1 MENSMENLE
10 AEKKEYNYIIGSH
23 GAIFTSLKE
32 NEKKYMAIKIPE
44 NVELFTYTTFG
55 KVVATSCRKN
65 YFICDN
71 LEKVQAKYNNL
82 ILKIEKPTHKYKYK
96 EGTQNIFPEAMLIPD
111 EGPILKFY
119 SGIVHC
125 IPHANR
131 TSTIKGMEII
141 HNMDANNAK
150 DCADDSIRKYYKY
163 TDAEDKQKL
172 YDTNTKYSEDYKE
185 VIKTQGNKREAPL
198 DTINKCGAILLSEA
212 IKIIQAHC
220 EKTYGVNNTIKIYL
234 SFCLGEM
241 SIEEYVRGKN
251 FYLKKNKDKVIEY
264 ITQNNETPPEAQPLT
279 AEQLDRLYYDY
290 LDYYSLDTES
300 IISNNL
306 HATNLE
312 EFAENLD
319 SDYVAEDIP
328 DSFSYDYVYDN
339 KHFKLIFSKKS
350 APKLN
355 TARYHKYDIVNEDH
369 YMDLVEGAI
378 RKLLIYI
385 FNWHIEYSA
394 LPNNITID
402 VTEFEQP
409 TMDDIFKKLIHT
421 LTLMVEKL
429 QTTLKF
435 NSKKKTWQLVVNLLH
450 DDYLENENK
459 EYDNKIFNVIAR
471 ISETIQTTYKNMLPK
486 IVNFNLKLSVLKES
500 EDALYERM
508 KQQIIEQSYLEKAKQ
523 AEAEAEAAPARDNE
537 VSDLAKQEA
546 AAAHQ
551 KNLINLAREEAAQAE
566 KAEAEKAEAEKA
578 EAEKAE
584 AEKAAAEK
592 AAAEKAARKA
602 ARKAAKKAAKE
613 AEEEAAREAAREAA
627 EEAKKAEKK
636 AEEEA
641 KKAEKEAKTKRSLS
655 KRLMSTFRRSSRK
668 VAPEPENMTTS
679 NSQTKKRSMTQRFK
693 SIFNPRSTRV
703 APAPHNA
710 IASGIK
716 TKFKRKH
723 RRRITRR
730 ITRRHRIKNIS
741 RNRPLYKIKTHSISN
756 TYGKKTFKKPITSR
770 RKKITKSKHLK

>member
-1 MENSMENLE
+1 MESSMENSMENLE

-23 GAIFTSLKE
+23 VAIFTSLKE

-96 EGTQNIFPEAMLIPD
+96 EDTKNIFPEVMLIPD

-119 SGIVHC
+119 SGIIHC

-131 TSTIKGMEII
+131 SSSIKGMEII

-150 DCADDSIRKYYKY
+150 DCSDDSIRKYYKY
-163 TDAEDKQKL
+163 ADAEDKQKL
-172 YDTNTKYSEDYKE
+172 YDTNTKYSEDYKK
-185 VIKTQGNKREAPL
+185 VIKKQGKKREAPL

-220 EKTYGVNNTIKIYL
+220 EKTYGANNTIKIYL

-241 SIEEYVRGKN
+241 NIEEYGRGKK
-251 FYLKKNKDKVIEY
+251 FYLREKDKVIEY
-264 ITQNNETPPEAQPLT
+264 MTQNNETLT
-279 AEQLDRLYYDY
+279 QEQVDRLYYDN
-290 LDYYSLDTES
+290 LDYYSVDTES

-328 DSFSYDYVYDN
+328 DSFSYDYVYDT

-385 FNWHIEYSA
+385 FNWHIDYSA

-409 TMDDIFKKLIHT
+409 TKDNIFKKLIHT

-459 EYDNKIFNVIAR
+459 EYDNKIFSVIKR
-471 ISETIQTTYKNMLPK
+471 IFELIQTSYENMLSK

-523 AEAEAEAAPARDNE
+523 AEATQAEAEAAAARDKE

-551 KNLINLAREEAAQAE
+551 KNLITLAREEAAQAE

-592 AAAEKAARKA
+592 AARKA
-602 ARKAAKKAAKE
+602 ARKAAKKAARE
-613 AEEEAAREAAREAA
+613 AEEEAAREAVREAAREAA
-627 EEAKKAEKK
+627 EEAKKAEKE

-655 KRLMSTFRRSSRK
+655 KRLMSTFTRSSRR

-723 RRRITRR
+723 KRKITRR

-770 RKKITKSKHLK
+770 RKK